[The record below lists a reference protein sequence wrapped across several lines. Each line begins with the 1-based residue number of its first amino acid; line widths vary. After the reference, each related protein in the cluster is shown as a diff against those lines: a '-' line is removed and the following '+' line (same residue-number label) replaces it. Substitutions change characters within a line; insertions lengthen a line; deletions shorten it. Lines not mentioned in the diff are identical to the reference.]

1 MVAGSTSIE
10 KSLRRPDEPPVN
22 DRHHGPV
29 AIPDDLQ
36 PRSRIDP
43 PERRC
48 GLEAPLERVVVQPD
62 RLSTRGRVEV
72 FPAQHEDAIGLD
84 GRPVEQ
90 VNAVG
95 AILGEG
101 PARTLTQ
108 GDGPLQ

>member
-1 MVAGSTSIE
+1 M
-10 KSLRRPDEPPVN
+10 N

-48 GLEAPLERVVVQPD
+48 GLEAPAERVVVQPD

-72 FPAQHEDAIGLD
+72 FPVQYEDAIGLD
-84 GRPVEQ
+84 GRTVEQ
-90 VNAVG
+90 VDAVG
-95 AILGEG
+95 AILDEG
-101 PARTLTQ
+101 PARPLAQ
-108 GDGPLQ
+108 GDRPLQRG